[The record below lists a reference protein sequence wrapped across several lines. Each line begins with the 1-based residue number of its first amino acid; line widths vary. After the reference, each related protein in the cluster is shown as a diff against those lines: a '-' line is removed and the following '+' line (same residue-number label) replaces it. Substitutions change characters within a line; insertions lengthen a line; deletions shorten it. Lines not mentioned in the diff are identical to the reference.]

1 MSGVANLFGENV
13 YDKEGK
19 RVDLKAR
26 CAGKIVGIYV
36 SAHWCPAS
44 RRFTPKLA
52 KFYKAYHDARN
63 FEIIFVSD
71 VIYEDEF
78 KKFYGEMPW
87 LVLAFE
93 QRQMEVI
100 YAFYNS
106 FFFQIF

>member
-1 MSGVANLFGENV
+1 MSGVSNLFGENV
-13 YDKEGK
+13 YDKDGNK
-19 RVDLKAR
+19 VDLKTK

-52 KFYKAYHDARN
+52 EFYKTYHDERN

-71 VIYEDEF
+71 VIFEEEF
-78 KKFYGEMPW
+78 KRFYGEMPW
-87 LVLAFE
+87 LVLSFE

-100 YAFYNS
+100 KEFKNL
-106 FFFQIF
+106 FFIFFK